1 MQSKLKQKTRLL
13 HLLIEFNCCMVDSK
27 LWWTPGRIL
36 LDYDWFW
43 PGLSCF
49 FLGFGCSIV
58 NVFNISHY
66 FGVRKARNRIAI
78 EISFDLI
85 ISKNTD
91 LLKFVLFKYAGKN
104 VTLGFSTDLRRT
116 KLRHCSD
123 SLSVLATKRIK
134 WAVTEKPITG
144 TSPCL
149 ENGRNTSE
157 TRFHGF

>member
-43 PGLSCF
+43 PGLSWF

-85 ISKNTD
+85 ISKNTE

-116 KLRHCSD
+116 KLRHCILFGQSLCISD
-123 SLSVLATKRIK
+123 KKDKMSCYWKTYYWYLPLFRK
-134 WAVTEKPITG
+134 WKKHKW
-144 TSPCL
+144 
-149 ENGRNTSE
+149 N
-157 TRFHGF
+157 